1 VDPKHAQQ
9 AKRSE
14 AMNEPQS
21 NEPLAQLRELLA
33 SHAVIKQ
40 RFQRSHDSLVEY
52 LTEATRWLEEAAQQ
66 VGVVADFDEL
76 APIALP
82 PDSRVDTEAMEL
94 GQDDAL
100 MLTREIEATI
110 DRIRAAGGELASLMA
125 RMDDVPEDVA
135 RYLDRGNPDRVLT
148 PEEQKKV
155 DRENRA
161 WRRRQSWI
169 KGSPLIPLFALLIL
183 IVTALKLSTV
193 LAPTTAAISAEE
205 RSTDAH

>member
-1 VDPKHAQQ
+1 
-9 AKRSE
+9 
-14 AMNEPQS
+14 MNESQS
-21 NEPLAQLRELLA
+21 DEPLAQLRILLA
-33 SHAVIKQ
+33 SHAAIEQ
-40 RFQRSHDSLVEY
+40 SCRRLHDSSVEY

-66 VGVVADFDEL
+66 AGVVADCDEL

-82 PDSRVDTEAMEL
+82 HDSRVDTEAMEL

-205 RSTDAH
+205 QSTDAH